1 MSGEV
6 SDNVGGLLVGNAVK
20 RALSHPK
27 HSKYG
32 MNILSD
38 SEKCEE
44 NILKTTPQRT
54 QISIIVADPVGYI
67 NG

>member
-6 SDNVGGLLVGNAVK
+6 SDKIGGLFVGNAVR

-27 HSKYG
+27 HNNNG

-38 SEKCEE
+38 PGRCEK
-44 NILKTTPQRT
+44 NISATTSQRI
-54 QISIIVADPVGYI
+54 QISIIVADPVAYT